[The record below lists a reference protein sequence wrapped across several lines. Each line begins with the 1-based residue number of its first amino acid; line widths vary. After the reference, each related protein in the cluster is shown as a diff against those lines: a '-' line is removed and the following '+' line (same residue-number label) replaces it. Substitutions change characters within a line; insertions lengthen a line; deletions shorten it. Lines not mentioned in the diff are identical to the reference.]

1 MASTYKL
8 EEELIARASD
18 EYNQRVRANEKVSVA
33 TLAREYK
40 VSYHRLRRRILH
52 VPSRSTR
59 RRTNL
64 RLTEEQYKA
73 LYEYLEL
80 LAKDGAAVTPQMLR
94 DAANSILCESHTDPN
109 TPPPTVGKGWQY
121 RFIEMHPHYFPNI
134 KVRKNESRLGAL
146 RNSLTEQ
153 QDQPT

>member
-1 MASTYKL
+1 MVSTYKL
-8 EEELIARASD
+8 EEELIRKASE
-18 EYNQRVRANEKVSVA
+18 EYSQRTCANEKVSVA

-40 VSYHRLRRRILH
+40 VSYHRLRRRILN

-59 RRTNL
+59 KRTNL

-80 LAKDGAAVTPQMLR
+80 LGKEGTSVTPQMLR
-94 DAANSILCESHTDPN
+94 DTANSILRESHTDPN

-134 KVRKNESRLGAL
+134 KVRKNESRLGPL
-146 RNSLTEQ
+146 RDSLTSQ
-153 QDQPT
+153 VDQTT